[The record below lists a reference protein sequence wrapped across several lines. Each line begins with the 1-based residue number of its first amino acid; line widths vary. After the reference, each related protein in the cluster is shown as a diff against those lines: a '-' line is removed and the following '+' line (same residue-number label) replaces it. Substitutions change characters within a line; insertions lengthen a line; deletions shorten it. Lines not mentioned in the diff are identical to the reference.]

1 MEKAMIIQ
9 GREITPKD
17 IKFIREMIKSHPSW
31 GRSRLSKELALLWEK
46 SLRYRIIDSLNH
58 PGKRET
64 LLCDLSYG

>member
-31 GRSRLSKELALLWEK
+31 GRSRLSKELALL
-46 SLRYRIIDSLNH
+46 
-58 PGKRET
+58 
-64 LLCDLSYG
+64 